1 MAGLLLGRDRG
12 IVLSHRSARRPA
24 SPLWFLRTQREAG
37 TITGTETWTSE
48 ECARAWG
55 VKTPTWLG
63 YVSRGQAPQP
73 LDGSDEQGRR
83 HWDADEVRRFP
94 RPGAGR
100 SRSGAGPEAEALLA
114 EMREVADR
122 IEELRARQ
130 RELLGAGK
138 RQGLEVLA
146 MSRALGIS
154 RQTAYSWLD
163 GG

>member
-1 MAGLLLGRDRG
+1 
-12 IVLSHRSARRPA
+12 
-24 SPLWFLRTQREAG
+24 
-37 TITGTETWTSE
+37 
-48 ECARAWG
+48 

-63 YVSRGQAPQP
+63 YVSRGQAPAP
-73 LDGSDEQGRR
+73 LPDADEQGRR
-83 HWDADEVRRFP
+83 LWDADQVRSFP

-114 EMREVADR
+114 EMREVAAR
-122 IEELRARQ
+122 IEELRGTQ

-138 RQGLEVLA
+138 QQGLEILA

-163 GG
+163 D